1 MHACNE
7 RNGIRNLEER
17 IFPAVL
23 KRIQERK
30 DSLVNMGN
38 FQARGLKGWFKVEIV
53 VALENTSHPVEDVK
67 NQGTDLLSEGGIH
80 IELKGQTR
88 ASKRINIF
96 TM

>member
-1 MHACNE
+1 MHADE
-7 RNGIRNLEER
+7 RNGIRNLEEC

-38 FQARGLKGWFKVEIV
+38 FEVRGLEGWFKVEIV
-53 VALENTSHPVEDVK
+53 VALANTSHPAEDVK
-67 NQGTDLLSEGGIH
+67 NQDTDLLLEGGIH

-88 ASKRINIF
+88 ASKRINSF